1 MAKYRNKS
9 DQTLR
14 FDFQNTEKV
23 IIANQVLEIPET
35 NSYIDGLIELGILE
49 EVPNPKTTEK

>member
-1 MAKYRNKS
+1 MAKYKNTTA
-9 DQTLR
+9 QTLR
-14 FDFQNTEKV
+14 FDFQNAEKV

>member
-14 FDFQNTEKV
+14 FDFQNAEKV